1 MLKKMLGKK
10 KEESSSSSSESDNE
24 GDFSEPRKQKK
35 SSLANLKSKFDGSPK
50 EGKGNGITTVKVRSR
65 TGSSGSEEGR
75 RLTIGGPDLT
85 NKR

>member
-50 EGKGNGITTVKVRSR
+50 EGKGSGITTVKQLCFRR
-65 TGSSGSEEGR
+65 MTGRFNQG
-75 RLTIGGPDLT
+75 T
-85 NKR
+85 NELLNRFG